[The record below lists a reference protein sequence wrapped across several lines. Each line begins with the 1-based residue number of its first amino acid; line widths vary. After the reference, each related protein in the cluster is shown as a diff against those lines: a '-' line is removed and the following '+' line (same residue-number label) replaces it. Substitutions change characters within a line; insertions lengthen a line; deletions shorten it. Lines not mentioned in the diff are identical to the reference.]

1 MFFHKAITAKQV
13 HLINCAQDE
22 KKRFLKETLHVLNKA
37 IKVRKSVTRRIDL
50 NGQIVFTEAKIANK
64 APS

>member
-22 KKRFLKETLHVLNKA
+22 KSVLKETLHVLNKA